1 MYSTND
7 STIIFNR
14 VWAMP
19 NSNTFSI
26 KPIKAFVERYVSD
39 RQVII
44 DPFARNSIYGT
55 ITNDL
60 NPEFATAYHMDALD
74 FLKMFEDNSVDCVLY
89 DPPYSLRQVVECY
102 KGVGKTVTQETTQSS
117 WRSKQIDE
125 ISRILKPNGV
135 VLSFGW
141 NSSGVGKKRGCEL
154 LEVLLVPHGGSHN
167 DTICVAERKVG

>member
-60 NPEFATAYHMDALD
+60 NPEFATAYHMDAID
-74 FLKMFEDNSVDCVLY
+74 FLKMLEDNSVDCVLY
-89 DPPYSLRQVVECY
+89 DPP
-102 KGVGKTVTQETTQSS
+102 
-117 WRSKQIDE
+117 
-125 ISRILKPNGV
+125 
-135 VLSFGW
+135 
-141 NSSGVGKKRGCEL
+141 
-154 LEVLLVPHGGSHN
+154 
-167 DTICVAERKVG
+167 